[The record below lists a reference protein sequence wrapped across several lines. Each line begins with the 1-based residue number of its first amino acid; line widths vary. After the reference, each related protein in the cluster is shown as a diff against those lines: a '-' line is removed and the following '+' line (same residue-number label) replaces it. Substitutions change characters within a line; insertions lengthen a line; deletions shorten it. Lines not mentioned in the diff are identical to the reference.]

1 MQNKNSKLN
10 TVLLIILI
18 LLLGVTIWMMNDKKA
33 TMPVVNE
40 VVKNDNTANV
50 VNGDLKEYKND
61 TLGLVFTYPASLGDL
76 KIDISNDYKGFRFE
90 TDASSNLWIGGTSTG
105 YEPEGREFYD
115 IDLTEASMK
124 DLCDVSS
131 NQKIVTKDNTEGIFA
146 FSRSS
151 TFEES
156 CTSST
161 KSYYAVF
168 DVNKKVANIVFIGD
182 PSKISETDF
191 LNLVQSVS
199 FR

>member
-10 TVLLIILI
+10 TVLLVILI
-18 LLLGVTIWMMNDKKA
+18 ILLGVTIWMINDKKV

-40 VVKNDNTANV
+40 VVKNENTGNV
-50 VNGDLKEYKND
+50 VSGDLKEYKND
-61 TLGLVFTYPASLGDL
+61 TLGLAFTYPTSLGEL
-76 KIDISNDYKGFRFE
+76 KIDISNDHKGFSFE
-90 TDASSNLWIGGTSTG
+90 TNASSDLWIGGTSTG
-105 YEPEGREFYD
+105 YESGGREFYD
-115 IDLTEASMK
+115 VDLTEASMK

-131 NQKIVTKDNTEGIFA
+131 NQKIVTKDNIEGVFA

-168 DVNKKVANIVFIGD
+168 DINKKVANIVFIGD
-182 PSKISETDF
+182 PSKISKADF
-191 LNLVQSVS
+191 LNLVQSAS
-199 FR
+199 FK